1 MHQIVMLC
9 TGLCNLLLTDSFV
22 LVLIVCFKNVGMNV
36 CLQISLSFV
45 YAEEIR
51 LYFGE
56 AVALYFNFM
65 DFYTVAL
72 LLPMVLGF
80 LQLFL
85 STESIAFFCVFN
97 VLWVTIFL
105 EVSTFKRSF
114 ETFLGPHNT
123 YK

>member
-1 MHQIVMLC
+1 M
-9 TGLCNLLLTDSFV
+9 LTD
-22 LVLIVCFKNVGMNV
+22 
-36 CLQISLSFV
+36 ISLSYV

-65 DFYTVAL
+65 GFYTVAL

-97 VLWVTIFL
+97 VIWVTIFL
-105 EVSTFKRSF
+105 EVSTFNRSF
-114 ETFLGPHNT
+114 
-123 YK
+123 